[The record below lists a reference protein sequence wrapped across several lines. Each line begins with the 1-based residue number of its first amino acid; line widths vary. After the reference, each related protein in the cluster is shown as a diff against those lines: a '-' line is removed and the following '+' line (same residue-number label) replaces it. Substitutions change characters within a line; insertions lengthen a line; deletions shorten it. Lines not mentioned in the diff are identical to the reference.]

1 MKFHTFIQRLAA
13 AIVLTLVVPSIGLA
27 SEMKTQKKWEFA
39 VDSAAEFEP
48 MAAEIRQEM
57 EAGKYSHLAERDR
70 LAVDTD
76 LNRVNRLLT
85 KRDELSKLSQR
96 DQVELVNAQERINAI
111 LIDNDADRIICKL
124 EAKVGT
130 RMKTKNCLTVREWAM
145 VNAAAERT
153 MQDMRV
159 GGGKVPQIEDN
170 Q

>member
-1 MKFHTFIQRLAA
+1 MKSRSFVQRLATTFA
-13 AIVLTLVVPSIGLA
+13 LALLVPAIGLA
-27 SEMKTQKKWEFA
+27 TETKAEKKWDFA
-39 VDSAAEFEP
+39 IDSAAEFEP

-57 EAGKYSHLAERDR
+57 QDGRYSHLAERDR

-76 LNRVNRLLT
+76 LNRVNRLLN
-85 KRDELSKLSQR
+85 KRDELSKLAQR

-130 RMKTKNCLTVREWAM
+130 RMKSKNCLTVREWAM

-159 GGGKVPQIEDN
+159 GGGKVPQLKDD